1 MKPFNL
7 QDAINGKPVIT
18 RAGDSLTFGAYIPQA
33 KGYKL
38 FMIDPD
44 GDVNRY
50 NENGRYR
57 GNVTESEMDLFMV
70 PTKRTVWINLYGR
83 QLDSVCHPTK
93 EDADKDASSHRIGG
107 KAYPLEIEE

>member
-33 KGYKL
+33 NGYKL
-38 FMIDPD
+38 FMLRPD
-44 GDVNRY
+44 GVVLRY
-50 NENGRYR
+50 NENGIYIC
-57 GNVTESEMDLFMV
+57 NDIESPMDLFMA
-70 PTKRTVWINLYGR
+70 PTKRTVWVNLYGR
-83 QLDSVCHPTK
+83 ELESVCHPTE
-93 EDADKDASSHRIGG
+93 EDADKHASPDRIGG